1 MYMNIVPST
10 VEVPYT
16 TVYHLEFIVELY
28 EDLRLETE
36 HETKPESEILNEIMH
51 KHT

>member
-16 TVYHLEFIVELY
+16 TEY
-28 EDLRLETE
+28 
-36 HETKPESEILNEIMH
+36 KPYFNGGCQAE
-51 KHT
+51 